1 MWGCLANVAILTP
14 KKVKI
19 GPKTVDCI
27 FIGYAQNSSA
37 YRFLVYKSEIPDI
50 HKNTI
55 MESRNASFFEHVFPC
70 KFEEGPSS
78 SKRTFETMNE
88 DSQDQEQE
96 QEEEVEDEPR
106 RSKRI
111 RTEKSFGPD
120 FLTYMLESEPQSY
133 KEAVNSLEGSLWKE
147 AIKSEIDSI
156 LQNHTW
162 ELVDLPPGSEPLGHK
177 WIFKRKMKTDGTID
191 KYKARLV
198 IKGYKQNDGLDYFDT
213 YSPVTRITSIRM
225 VFAIAALRNL
235 EIHQMDVKTAFLNG
249 DLYEEIYMEQPE
261 GFVAPGQEKKVCKLV
276 KSLYGLKQA
285 PKQWHQKFDSVVL
298 ANGFKINECDK
309 CIYVKNTVNGYVI
322 LCLYVDDMLI
332 VGSDDEMIKSTKAM
346 LSTRFDMKDMGL
358 ADVILGVK
366 ILRTSGGLVLSQSHY
381 VDKILDKF
389 SNDDSGV
396 ARTPI
401 DVNLHMSKNRGES
414 VSQLEYSR
422 VIGSLMYLMSCT
434 RPDIAYAVSKLS
446 RYTSN
451 PNGDHWKGIVRVL
464 RYLRYTRD
472 YGLHYTRYPAV
483 LEGYSDANWISDV
496 KNSKSTSGYVFTL
509 AGAAISWKS
518 SKQTVIARSTMESE
532 FIALDKCGEEAEWLR
547 NFLEDIPRW
556 PKPVTAISI
565 HCDSQSAIGRAQNVM
580 YNGKSRHIRRRHNT
594 IRQLISTR
602 VISVDYVKSKDNIA
616 DPLTKGLNRELVEKS
631 SRGMGLKPI
640 KMKSQYDG
648 NPT

>member
-1 MWGCLANVAILTP
+1 MWGCLAKVVVPTP

-37 YRFLVYKSEIPDI
+37 YQFLVYKSEIPDI

-88 DSQDQEQE
+88 DSHDQEQE

-111 RTEKSFGPD
+111 RTEKSFCPD
-120 FLTYMLESEPQSY
+120 FLTYMLEIEPQSY

-162 ELVDLPPGSEPLGHK
+162 ELVDLPPGSKPLGYK

-198 IKGYKQNDGLDYFDT
+198 IKGYKQKEGLDYFDT

-225 VFAIAALRNL
+225 VLAIAALRNL

-249 DLYEEIYMEQPE
+249 DLDEEIYMEQPE
-261 GFVAPGQEKKVCKLV
+261 GFVAPGREKKVCKLV

-298 ANGFKINECDK
+298 DNGFKINECDK

-346 LSTRFDMKDMGL
+346 LSTRFDMKEIWDL
-358 ADVILGVK
+358 
-366 ILRTSGGLVLSQSHY
+366 
-381 VDKILDKF
+381 
-389 SNDDSGV
+389 
-396 ARTPI
+396 
-401 DVNLHMSKNRGES
+401 
-414 VSQLEYSR
+414 
-422 VIGSLMYLMSCT
+422 LM
-434 RPDIAYAVSKLS
+434 
-446 RYTSN
+446 
-451 PNGDHWKGIVRVL
+451 
-464 RYLRYTRD
+464 
-472 YGLHYTRYPAV
+472 
-483 LEGYSDANWISDV
+483 
-496 KNSKSTSGYVFTL
+496 
-509 AGAAISWKS
+509 
-518 SKQTVIARSTMESE
+518 
-532 FIALDKCGEEAEWLR
+532 
-547 NFLEDIPRW
+547 
-556 PKPVTAISI
+556 
-565 HCDSQSAIGRAQNVM
+565 
-580 YNGKSRHIRRRHNT
+580 
-594 IRQLISTR
+594 
-602 VISVDYVKSKDNIA
+602 
-616 DPLTKGLNRELVEKS
+616 
-631 SRGMGLKPI
+631 
-640 KMKSQYDG
+640 
-648 NPT
+648 